1 MRVESF
7 RRRLYK
13 TSYLQGHTR
22 MCWFKIFSCF
32 FKRNH
37 LQTILSSVST
47 DPFFVSLV
55 FISHRK
61 SSQERLF
68 WWALL
73 MCSQACLYKLTKI
86 HDLSVSKVM
95 VVIVWKGRYNVSSR
109 DHVFDFRHP
118 SQQVGSD
125 CGHGA
130 HGHVAVW
137 EDVDDA
143 LGPVRPFDDD
153 DPGRPLELSYIRS
166 HYDSKLV

>member
-13 TSYLQGHTR
+13 TSYFQGHTR
-22 MCWFKIFSCF
+22 MCWFKIFSCY

-37 LQTILSSVST
+37 LQTTLSSVST

-86 HDLSVSKVM
+86 HGLSVSKVM
-95 VVIVWKGRYNVSSR
+95 VWSQFMSGCGATMSH
-109 DHVFDFRHP
+109 HVTNCSISAALPQRSGAIEVM
-118 SQQVGSD
+118 SQFGKMWMT
-125 CGHGA
+125 H
-130 HGHVAVW
+130 
-137 EDVDDA
+137 
-143 LGPVRPFDDD
+143 
-153 DPGRPLELSYIRS
+153 
-166 HYDSKLV
+166 